1 MFFIGRKKPRF
12 ASMSHFN
19 QLPEFEKELKR
30 LEKKYPSLSDDL
42 KRFEGIIELNPV
54 GIGTNFVTVH
64 HSSNLKIV
72 KARLACKSLRDRS
85 MRIIYAY
92 HNDAVTFV
100 YIEIYFKGDKENEN
114 RERIK
119 NYLKSVL

>member
-1 MFFIGRKKPRF
+1 
-12 ASMSHFN
+12 MSHFS
-19 QLPEFEKELKR
+19 QLPEFVKELKKLGR
-30 LEKKYPSLSDDL
+30 KYPSLSDDL
-42 KRFEGIIELNPV
+42 KRFEGIIKLNPV
-54 GIGTNFVTVH
+54 GIGTNFVTVY
-64 HSSNLKIV
+64 HSPNLKIV

-92 HNDAVTFV
+92 HNDAITFV

-119 NYLKSVL
+119 NYLKSINEK